1 MVLVSD
7 SQKELLG
14 LSITG
19 VSTEMMVM
27 KKEYNVRTFLD
38 EIAKEIQIANSKL
51 EAAIDLA
58 QSAIFDLQ
66 QIEMDAEYGDFDWV
80 VEPKRAYNKTEQMKH
95 EIYTDIA
102 FAGKTPITRLHKLM
116 KKRGCSNPSMY
127 MNRFMESDGRVRKE
141 GNCYVY
147 VEVVE

>member
-38 EIAKEIQIANSKL
+38 EIAKEIQIANSKIK
-51 EAAIDLA
+51 AAIDLA

-66 QIEMDAEYGDFDWV
+66 QIEMDVEYGDFDWV

-102 FAGKTPITRLHKLM
+102 FQQELPISHVHKVM
-116 KKRGCSNPSMY
+116 KEKYGCSNPTVY
-127 MNRFMESDGRVRKE
+127 MTRFMESDGRVAKADR
-141 GNCYVY
+141 CYVW
-147 VEVVE
+147 VVE